1 MWRACRAGQL
11 LAAYANGKSEL
22 GIRSS
27 LNFVFEEDYQVPQ
40 ELRDELRETSFEVGI
55 HDLKHDGCAS

>member
-27 LNFVFEEDYQVPQ
+27 LNFVPEEDYQVPQ
-40 ELRDELRETSFEVGI
+40 ELRDELRETSFEEEYTI
-55 HDLKHDGCAS
+55 